1 MECSIRNSSL
11 RNLISDEYLYKLWQD
26 YTEFQCDCRKSVIW
40 NKYNEQCFFI
50 EFRKTITLEM
60 VRLMKL
66 RDLIL
71 KINKMLYEWEE
82 ADKIKIV
89 PKTEYSTTLASQ
101 PYKVRWD

>member
-1 MECSIRNSSL
+1 MDCSIRNSSL
-11 RNLISDEYLYKLWQD
+11 RNLINDEYLYNLWQD

-50 EFRKTITLEM
+50 EFRRTITLEM

-82 ADKIKIV
+82 LGKIEIVPSKHHAHLLADK
-89 PKTEYSTTLASQ
+89 